1 MNTTSNPTPEKK
13 RTRATDAEIA
23 VRVEDVLY
31 ARLNGAELYDLV
43 GLAKEKGWK
52 VSKRTLQ
59 RYAEAADRKIEE
71 SLEKDRVKLLR
82 RHLAQRRSLFA
93 RAVNDGDVRAALAIA
108 QDEAELEGLYPRK
121 GLELTGAGGT
131 PLIGKMTDA
140 ERDAA
145 ITGILKRFGIE
156 AQAAAAAPSPGSDHP
171 HSAGQIPADGSLLER
186 PGPDSDG
193 RGV

>member
-1 MNTTSNPTPEKK
+1 MSTTPNPTPKK
-13 RTRATDAEIA
+13 RTRATDADIA

-43 GLAKEKGWK
+43 GLAKEKGWD

-59 RYAEAADRKIEE
+59 RYAEAADRKMEE

-93 RAVNDGDVRAALAIA
+93 RAVNDGDIRSALAIA

-121 GLELTGAGGT
+121 GLELTGAGGA
-131 PLIGKMTDA
+131 PLIEKMTDA

-145 ITGILKRFGIE
+145 ITGILARFGIT
-156 AQAAAAAPSPGSDHP
+156 APAAPAAAGTGSDHQD
-171 HSAGQIPADGSLLER
+171 SAGPAAS
-186 PGPDSDG
+186 P
-193 RGV
+193 